1 MASFCVKPRV
11 DMGFTSGDRGED
23 EMKSRAQTS
32 ETHSGQRVNTG
43 RSLLHHGDYVLK

>member
-11 DMGFTSGDRGED
+11 DMGFTSGDCGED